1 VSAKGQEQGV
11 RDRTTLEVYQSISQ
25 LPCRT
30 QPRQKAGIATEQPS
44 NPFIPKPNGER
55 LRVFYILNTFPFT
68 PLLKRATEFSFPSFA
83 LFCLTWWPLR
93 CTLTVRC
100 FFPFLLIIP
109 VIYSHRWQARIPSTK
124 HSTGRERWSRNVL
137 FD

>member
-1 VSAKGQEQGV
+1 RASSSSSSFIFSCCSFRNSSSFVSAKGQEQGV

-25 LPCRT
+25 LPCRN

-93 CTLTVRC
+93 YADNR
-100 FFPFLLIIP
+100 
-109 VIYSHRWQARIPSTK
+109 
-124 HSTGRERWSRNVL
+124 RN
-137 FD
+137 